1 MSDPR
6 HDQATSTIEPSPVA
20 IEREIERTRE
30 RMSENLE
37 ELTER
42 LQPAALRR
50 QAKEAVADKAQDM
63 VTELGEQ
70 ARTTAAWLRDLVAQN
85 PLPVA
90 AVTLG
95 VLSALTR
102 RRSRRRAEGR
112 RMAVARKGR

>member
-1 MSDPR
+1 MSVPR
-6 HDQATSTIEPSPVA
+6 HDQATSTIEQSPVE

-37 ELTER
+37 ELTGR
-42 LQPAALRR
+42 LQPAALKR

-63 VTELGEQ
+63 VAELSEQ

-95 VLSALTR
+95 ALSLLAR
-102 RRSRRRAEGR
+102 RRSRRRALGR
-112 RMAVARKGR
+112 RAAVTRRGR